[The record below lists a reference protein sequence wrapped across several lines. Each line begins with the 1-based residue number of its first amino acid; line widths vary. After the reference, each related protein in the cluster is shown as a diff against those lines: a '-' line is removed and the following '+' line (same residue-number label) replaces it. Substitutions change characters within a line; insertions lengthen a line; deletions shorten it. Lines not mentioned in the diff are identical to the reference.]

1 MQKRFLQ
8 LDNIFLPVSAAF
20 GLVCLTWIIHK
31 EKYTF
36 LCACGR
42 QDSHKNPPKPKHK
55 SCQIQVVKE
64 PSQRQG
70 KGYSIC
76 SAQCMCPVPICQ
88 SLYSQQLPLI
98 PCFSIS
104 ARFTGNLNFSQYHFC
119 IFLEFYFTFCFWKS
133 SKYLA
138 SKL

>member
-36 LCACGR
+36 LCACAR
-42 QDSHKNPPKPKHK
+42 QDPHKNPPKPKHK

-64 PSQRQG
+64 PSQREG
-70 KGYSIC
+70 KGYSIMIC
-76 SAQCMCPVPICQ
+76 SVHVPC
-88 SLYSQQLPLI
+88 SYLLVTVKLAASSDTLL
-98 PCFSIS
+98 F
-104 ARFTGNLNFSQYHFC
+104 HFC
-119 IFLEFYFTFCFWKS
+119 QIYRQLKFFLGSLLYFLRVLFYFLFLEKF
-133 SKYLA
+133 
-138 SKL
+138 